1 MKHLASLLLLTPVA
15 VALAAPEAPLS
26 TAPVQ
31 QDLKEIRQ
39 QINTLKKDL
48 RTKESDRAEAS
59 DALKASAAAVAEAS
73 RLLQELEQQQ
83 GQTQQAL
90 RQLQQEILKV
100 TQQVNKNR
108 QRVSRILKAQY
119 VNRHSADPLALFL
132 QQDNPNRFARDLSY
146 YGYLARAQ
154 QQEFDQLHE
163 RLTELDA
170 LSSRLESEQTKLAR
184 LEEERQKR
192 KASLVNQQQSH
203 ATLVARL
210 SKEIDSQQ
218 TRIANLQEDEK
229 RLTQLISRIQRQ
241 IAERRREEARKRAE
255 ARKQAQI
262 AARREAERRAAEA
275 RKAGKPV
282 PKAEPVKEAPV
293 VDDVAD
299 DSAAGRAFGSLRGRM
314 KLPASGT
321 ISGQFGARRSEGTSW
336 RGVFIK
342 APEGQPV
349 RAVADGRVVYADT
362 LRGFGN
368 MLIID
373 HGGGYMTI
381 YGNGNQLA
389 KSVGAT
395 VRAGDVVASTG
406 NSGNME
412 DSGIYFELRHL
423 GQPLNPSKWAR

>member
-1 MKHLASLLLLTPVA
+1 
-15 VALAAPEAPLS
+15 
-26 TAPVQ
+26 
-31 QDLKEIRQ
+31 
-39 QINTLKKDL
+39 
-48 RTKESDRAEAS
+48 
-59 DALKASAAAVAEAS
+59 
-73 RLLQELEQQQ
+73 
-83 GQTQQAL
+83 
-90 RQLQQEILKV
+90 
-100 TQQVNKNR
+100 
-108 QRVSRILKAQY
+108 
-119 VNRHSADPLALFL
+119 
-132 QQDNPNRFARDLSY
+132 
-146 YGYLARAQ
+146 
-154 QQEFDQLHE
+154 
-163 RLTELDA
+163 
-170 LSSRLESEQTKLAR
+170 
-184 LEEERQKR
+184 
-192 KASLVNQQQSH
+192 
-203 ATLVARL
+203 
-210 SKEIDSQQ
+210 
-218 TRIANLQEDEK
+218 
-229 RLTQLISRIQRQ
+229 
-241 IAERRREEARKRAE
+241 
-255 ARKQAQI
+255 
-262 AARREAERRAAEA
+262 
-275 RKAGKPV
+275 
-282 PKAEPVKEAPV
+282 
-293 VDDVAD
+293 
-299 DSAAGRAFGSLRGRM
+299 M